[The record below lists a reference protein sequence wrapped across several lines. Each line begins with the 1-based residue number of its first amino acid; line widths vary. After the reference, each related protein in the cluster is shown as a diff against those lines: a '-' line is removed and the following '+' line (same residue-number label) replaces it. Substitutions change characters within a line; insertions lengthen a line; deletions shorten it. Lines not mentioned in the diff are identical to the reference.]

1 MAKPLTAAKNLSQQN
16 LNNSNT
22 SQLSVRMTVNFLKN
36 HLDDEKWNTCYRGD
50 DGEFTMY
57 VDLVEEEYAVSSV
70 SPRKKL
76 FSNNIEVI
84 FKDVKL
90 QRKNKKQ

>member
-1 MAKPLTAAKNLSQQN
+1 M
-16 LNNSNT
+16 
-22 SQLSVRMTVNFLKN
+22 
-36 HLDDEKWNTCYRGD
+36 GD

-57 VDLVEEEYAVSSV
+57 VDLVKEEYAVSSV

-76 FSNNIEVI
+76 FSNNIETI

-90 QRKNKKQ
+90 QRKNKK